1 MGLPLLV
8 GNDLL
13 RAAGA
18 RFDLGGA
25 LHYCDAI
32 FTHSQHQG
40 TQGLQGHVV
49 IPADG
54 GQLVLTDDLD
64 MLAEILSV
72 DLGGNI
78 THPPYGVAQGE
89 IGTDH
94 QVEVEQQADG
104 QRRGDPPEV
113 ALVGGQPLM
122 QVGLQPLAYL
132 ACQRGDSLVHLI
144 PQCLHLLGGELYQ
157 LILHHLV
164 FHGLDPLTHQLYQS
178 IGLLTQLGAVGRF
191 NLVEQGQI
199 GLQLLQ
205 SGVDKVE
212 TKTQAAVALGLKQ
225 AEIGDGGGA
234 IPHLSQQVAQ
244 LRQPLAGEDHHVVGT
259 ERRIL
264 DQAAT
269 GSNVLVEVAH
279 LGQQLVVAQV
289 ALLHF
294 QLARFALQ
302 GGPALFDHLKGG
314 VVLAGVGKGL
324 QALINGLRGCL
335 DLIIT
340 DRIHLIGVTGHQ
352 IAMGEQGL
360 LDSGHGGE
368 IGYSR
373 QLAVGLDVVILQPP
387 QQIGHAVGQW
397 QQHQAGPEQEF
408 VFEGELVAQPD
419 GGVENPF
426 HVKPRYLSAGV
437 SRVA

>member
-1 MGLPLLV
+1 M
-8 GNDLL
+8 
-13 RAAGA
+13 
-18 RFDLGGA
+18 
-25 LHYCDAI
+25 
-32 FTHSQHQG
+32 
-40 TQGLQGHVV
+40 
-49 IPADG
+49 
-54 GQLVLTDDLD
+54 
-64 MLAEILSV
+64 
-72 DLGGNI
+72 
-78 THPPYGVAQGE
+78 
-89 IGTDH
+89 
-94 QVEVEQQADG
+94 
-104 QRRGDPPEV
+104 
-113 ALVGGQPLM
+113 
-122 QVGLQPLAYL
+122 
-132 ACQRGDSLVHLI
+132 
-144 PQCLHLLGGELYQ
+144 HLLGGELHQ

-178 IGLLTQLGAVGRF
+178 IGLQTQLGAVGRF

-199 GLQLLQ
+199 GFQLLQ
-205 SGVDKVE
+205 SGADQVE

-264 DQAAT
+264 DQAAA
-269 GSNVLVEVAH
+269 GCDVLVEVAH

-289 ALLHF
+289 ALLHL
-294 QLARFALQ
+294 QLARFTLQ
-302 GGPALFDHLKGG
+302 GGPALLDYLKGG

-324 QALINGLRGCL
+324 QALLHRLCGRLE
-335 DLIIT
+335 LIVT
-340 DRIHLIGVTGHQ
+340 DRIHLIGVAGHQ

-360 LDSGHGGE
+360 FDGGNGGE
-368 IGYSR
+368 IDHAG
-373 QLAVGLDVVILQPP
+373 QLPVGLRVVILQPP

-408 VFEGELVAQPD
+408 VFEGELIAQPD

-437 SRVA
+437 IRVA